1 MTCLGMNLLGKGN
14 IRYLAILGSVIVL
27 LLAFGAC
34 NEDSTN
40 NTQSSFDGSD
50 SEDVFSAATGRRVGT
65 DRDMDGA
72 KGQKVLEEISDGPD
86 KTSSLG
92 EQEAG
97 DLLKIPPTM
106 NGRIHIMVEL
116 DAPPESSDLEG
127 LAQDGLTFL
136 EPHQD
141 LPTPFGY

>member
-1 MTCLGMNLLGKGN
+1 MTCLGMNLLGKDN
-14 IRYLAILGSVIVL
+14 LRYLAILGSVIVL

-72 KGQKVLEEISDGPD
+72 KVKKFWRRYQMGQIRH
-86 KTSSLG
+86 
-92 EQEAG
+92 
-97 DLLKIPPTM
+97 LLWGNRKP
-106 NGRIHIMVEL
+106 GV
-116 DAPPESSDLEG
+116 
-127 LAQDGLTFL
+127 
-136 EPHQD
+136 
-141 LPTPFGY
+141 Y